1 MRGISRIL
9 TLFVPWFVNSSTL
22 SRRRIKIFCKI
33 QTIAFEVSFLQSQ
46 ISIDVLVLEV
56 SFATFR

>member
-1 MRGISRIL
+1 M
-9 TLFVPWFVNSSTL
+9 
-22 SRRRIKIFCKI
+22 

-56 SFATFR
+56 SFATFRWKETKVIEIGDSY